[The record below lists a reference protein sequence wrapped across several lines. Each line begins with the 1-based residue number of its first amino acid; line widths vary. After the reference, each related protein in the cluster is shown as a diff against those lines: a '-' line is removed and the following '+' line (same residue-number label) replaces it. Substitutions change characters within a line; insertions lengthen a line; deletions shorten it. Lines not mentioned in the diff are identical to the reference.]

1 MNSSCDITAAGAEAV
16 VRWFLTGMVRS
27 TCWKHYK
34 QHIDGEFSRLS
45 FKKAYLLGSA
55 VFRPGVKVPS
65 IEVEFLCG
73 LFEYAKS
80 NELMPDEFCASDQKV
95 LLLAQRK
102 DISFIICRGDTT
114 VTINLEDEVFGDPLP
129 ATHRCTYYDHDVIFC
144 AWILSK
150 EKRIPTPKEINE
162 SRVRFI
168 RLKLGLAKRPP
179 AKNKPNKQEE
189 AIAAARSIVRGA
201 NGPMEY
207 MLKTLEPLNR
217 SKRSSRVAA

>member
-1 MNSSCDITAAGAEAV
+1 MNSSCDITEAVAEAAI
-16 VRWFLTGMVRS
+16 RRFLAGMGRS
-27 TCWKHYK
+27 IYYERYK
-34 QHIDGEFSRLS
+34 QHIDGDFSRLS
-45 FKKAYLLGSA
+45 PEKAYLLGSA
-55 VFRPGVKVPS
+55 VFRPGVEVPYV
-65 IEVEFLCG
+65 EVEFLCS
-73 LFEYAKS
+73 LFKYAKS
-80 NELMPDEFCASDQKV
+80 NEQMPDEFCASDQKV
-95 LLLAQRK
+95 LLLAEGT
-102 DISFIICRGDTT
+102 DILGIICRGKTT
-114 VTINLEDEVFGDPLP
+114 VRKSLKKGLFGGPLP
-129 ATHRCTYYDHDVIFC
+129 AEHRCTYYDHDVIFC
-144 AWILSK
+144 AWIRSK

-179 AKNKPNKQEE
+179 VKKKSNKQEE